1 MLAST
6 YFPALWLLRYYD
18 LKDISTT
25 FPLVT
30 LMHKPN
36 PFMLLMV
43 DMKEDFEQY
52 LLGPS
57 PPEK

>member
-1 MLAST
+1 
-6 YFPALWLLRYYD
+6 
-18 LKDISTT
+18 
-25 FPLVT
+25 
-30 LMHKPN
+30 MHKPN